1 MTKEKENKEFDSPKE
16 EQKEL
21 KKYSLK
27 EYITGSI
34 LAKDTFRKQLSFI
47 IFLFALGFI
56 YIASRYHAERL
67 TRETSNLQTE
77 LDELRAESV
86 TVASELMFSCRQ
98 SQVLKLIQEN
108 DLGLKESTRPPTR
121 IKMRD

>member
-1 MTKEKENKEFDSPKE
+1 MAKDKENIEFDKE

-21 KKYSLK
+21 RKYTLK
-27 EYITGSI
+27 ELITGSV
-34 LAKDTFRKQLSFI
+34 LGNDAFRKQLSFI
-47 IFLFALGFI
+47 VFLALLGFL

-67 TRETSNLQTE
+67 TRQTNKLQSE

-98 SQVLKLIQEN
+98 SQVLNLIQEKK
-108 DLGLKESTRPPTR
+108 LGLKESTEPPKR
-121 IKMRD
+121 INMRN

>member
-1 MTKEKENKEFDSPKE
+1 MSKTKENIEFESSKE

-27 EYITGSI
+27 ELITGSI

-47 IFLFALGFI
+47 VFMAMLGFL
-56 YIASRYHAERL
+56 YIASRYHAEKL
-67 TRETSNLQTE
+67 TREINVLQNE

-98 SQVLKLIQEN
+98 SQVLNLIQ
-108 DLGLKESTRPPTR
+108 DKQLGLKEPTEPPKR